1 VPSFVCA
8 HLTAHAANLAA
19 RISDYRHIVGSLL
32 FPPLPCSSSGT
43 PTTIYSTSHLFFFG
57 DLNFRLAL
65 PPTSP
70 YAGPS
75 NLQHLEATL
84 DTQSGREE
92 LREFDQL
99 LQERKKCTVFQ
110 GLREFDFWGFKCSYK
125 FRIGEVDKY
134 RFVLPLQRAVR
145 VLIRDPFPCID
156 LADRE
161 CQLGLTGFCT
171 QPTLIRQIPR
181 IAPASPIC
189 CILLS
194 HHTLLQIM
202 CVEILQL
209 SFLEKEID
217 LSPRNLSSHSYSF
230 RLRPRLH
237 HRITPSRCF
246 PFLLTS
252 PRDQIPLPRSRG
264 IPGVCLTGSSV
275 SSGG

>member
-8 HLTAHAANLAA
+8 HLTAHAAKLAA

-32 FPPLPCSSSGT
+32 FPPLPYSSSSA

-70 YAGPS
+70 YTGPA
-75 NLQHLEATL
+75 NFQHLEATV

-92 LREFDQL
+92 LKEFDQL
-99 LQERKKCTVFQ
+99 LQEWRKRTVFQ
-110 GLREFDFWGFKCSYK
+110 GLRESNFWAFKCSYK

-134 RFVLPLQRAVR
+134 MFVLSLQCAVH
-145 VLIRDPFPCID
+145 VLILDPFPRID

-161 CQLGLTGFCT
+161 RQLGLTGFYT

-181 IAPASPIC
+181 MAPASPIC

-194 HHTLLQIM
+194 HHTLLRIM
-202 CVEILQL
+202 CVQVFQF

-217 LSPRNLSSHSYSF
+217 LSPRNLLSHSYSF
-230 RLRPRLH
+230 RLPPRLH

-246 PFLLTS
+246 PFLLTL
-252 PRDQIPLPRSRG
+252 PRDQIPLPGSRG